1 MKCLG
6 ISLIK
11 YLQNLHTENHTILTK
26 EIKVNKW
33 YNIQCLRIEKLYWQ
47 EVSSFQCDLQIQNN
61 TNPCK
66 LFGGYLQTDSK
77 ILQRGKNPQ

>member
-1 MKCLG
+1 MSKNR
-6 ISLIK
+6 K
-11 YLQNLHTENHTILTK
+11 T
-26 EIKVNKW
+26 
-33 YNIQCLRIEKLYWQ
+33 LYWQ